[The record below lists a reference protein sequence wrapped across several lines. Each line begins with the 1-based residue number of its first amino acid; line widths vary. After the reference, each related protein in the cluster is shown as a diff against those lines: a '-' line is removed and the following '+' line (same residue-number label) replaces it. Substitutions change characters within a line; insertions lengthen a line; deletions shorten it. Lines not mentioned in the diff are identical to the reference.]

1 MVKQAA
7 EARDWTSSVSLLDA
21 FYKQF
26 QKGSHLSIRT
36 GSSIRL
42 FVRTLV
48 QLAAETDSFS
58 QEQGFKKQMSTTQA
72 KGFNSLTQ
80 RLKKHLR
87 IIDPAEIVAAETA
100 IKSGARS
107 ESDSEQSSDDVTG
120 RETSSVDP
128 GEKSIQDIMDMPKED
143 VTFDMIDAKV
153 TEIALSRGKKG
164 VDRTRAVQQL
174 SYVLSLSKCAAQE
187 VEILLHIISAQF
199 DLTGS
204 MSTFMSIP
212 VWRSCLSNVLSIMK
226 LLESNGHISLVEE
239 EELAVRPTND
249 EIMAGAAV
257 QIRGSLCA
265 FAERLDDEYT
275 KSLQCLDAHT
285 KEYVSRLQDEGGL
298 LILIQQVA
306 KFYEEKSQLKAVS
319 NLSLRLLERLHCK
332 TNESYEALKKY
343 SLSRA
348 MAAPSASNEQST
360 PHDKDHGVDIYATS
374 FKLNTLTV
382 FERIEMLAA
391 FIYKSGDERA
401 KARALLCQIFS
412 QALRGGLEVAKELLL
427 MSHLQE
433 IVQHMDIST
442 QILFNRTI
450 AQLGL
455 CAFEL
460 GRFDQAAA
468 YLSDLFAGGCVRE
481 LLAQGVAP
489 ARFNERSAEQEK
501 LERRRQTP
509 QHLHINLELLES
521 VFLVC
526 AMLLEISDLVR
537 FPKFRS
543 AARNFTRVIEHH
555 NRQLFMGPPD
565 GVRDTIISAAK
576 LLLSGDYEGASN
588 VVLNLPVWNS
598 LLERKDKVLSLMDE
612 RLKIE
617 ATRLYLHQFAEQ
629 YSAASTNVLAEMVST
644 TDSKV
649 CSVVNSMIAN
659 EEIPAMLNN
668 ARQNLLLWKQRQ
680 SQLQNA
686 SSTYSEKVLVL
697 LDASERALEQHIGG
711 DNSTCREDDE
721 PTSRRRPSSKGEP
734 EEYESRRSR
743 AEDYGR
749 RYIPMELERSSKTRQ
764 LDSYGNFFPRKAPRD
779 FPLRGGGK
787 RVHK

>member
-1 MVKQAA
+1 VVKQAV
-7 EARDWTSSVSLLDA
+7 EAQDWTSSVSSLDA

-36 GSSIRL
+36 GSSVRL

-87 IIDPAEIVAAETA
+87 TIDPAEIVAAETA
-100 IKSGARS
+100 IKSGAGS
-107 ESDSEQSSDDVTG
+107 ESDSEQSSNDVIG
-120 RETSSVDP
+120 RETSSVDT

-204 MSTFMSIP
+204 MSTFMPVP

-226 LLESNGHISLVEE
+226 LLELNRHISLVEE
-239 EELAVRPTND
+239 EELVVRPTND

-298 LILIQQVA
+298 LILIQQVM
-306 KFYEEKSQLKAVS
+306 KFYEEKSQFKAVS
-319 NLSLRLLERLHCK
+319 NLSLRLLERIHCK

-348 MAAPSASNEQST
+348 MASPSANNEQST
-360 PHDKDHGVDIYATS
+360 PYDDKDNGINIYATS
-374 FKLNTLTV
+374 FQLNTLMV

-391 FIYKSGDERA
+391 FIYKFGDERA

-412 QALRGGLEVAKELLL
+412 EALRGGLEVAKELLL

-460 GRFDQAAA
+460 GRFDEAAT
-468 YLSDLFAGGCVRE
+468 YLSDLFAGGRVRE
-481 LLAQGVAP
+481 LLAQGIAP

-543 AARNFTRVIEHH
+543 AACNFTRIVEHH
-555 NRQLFMGPPD
+555 SRQLFMGPPD
-565 GVRDTIISAAK
+565 GVRDTVISAAK
-576 LLLSGDYEGASN
+576 LLLSGDYEGASG
-588 VVLNLPVWNS
+588 VVLSLPVWNS
-598 LLERKDKVLSLMDE
+598 LLEKKDEVLSLMDE

-629 YSAASTNVLAEMVST
+629 YTAASTNVLAQMVST
-644 TDSKV
+644 TEPKV
-649 CSVVNSMIAN
+649 CSVVNSVIAN

-668 ARQNLLLWKQRQ
+668 ASHLLLWKQRQ

-711 DNSTCREDDE
+711 DNSTCREEDE
-721 PTSRRRPSSKGEP
+721 PRRRHSSKGEP

-743 AEDYGR
+743 TDDHGR
-749 RYIPMELERSSKTRQ
+749 RYLPIELERGSKTPQ
-764 LDSYGNFFPRKAPRD
+764 LDSYGNFFRRKA
-779 FPLRGGGK
+779 LRGGK